1 LGSIKLR
8 LGEPARRGGGGKKT
22 NCSLAGL
29 APARTPA
36 SYRSRPRSTYGKRL
50 AELRKAAGLTQ
61 VELANVLG
69 VPQSNIAFWEQ
80 SEKPPRSDVLPAMA
94 QAFGVRLEELL
105 KVEVEKTTAAKKR
118 NGPTG
123 RVREVFD
130 RVSKLPRRQQEKI
143 VEFVSAFVTQ
153 RAKQT
158 GLVASLSLRLL
169 LMRLNA

>member
-1 LGSIKLR
+1 MQADYLLKTVSAGS
-8 LGEPARRGGGGKKT
+8 GEYNPGDMARRMT
-22 NCSLAGL
+22 
-29 APARTPA
+29 
-36 SYRSRPRSTYGKRL
+36 RPRSAYGKHL

-61 VELANVLG
+61 VELANTLG

-105 KVEVEKTTAAKKR
+105 KVETGRRTAAKKK

-153 RAKQT
+153 YEQNKH
-158 GLVASLSLRLL
+158 G
-169 LMRLNA
+169 

>member
-1 LGSIKLR
+1 MQADYLLKTVSPES
-8 LGEPARRGGGGKKT
+8 GEYNPGDMARRMT
-22 NCSLAGL
+22 
-29 APARTPA
+29 
-36 SYRSRPRSTYGKRL
+36 RPRSAYGKHL
-50 AELRKAAGLTQ
+50 AELRKGAGLTQ
-61 VELANVLG
+61 VELAGILG

-105 KVEVEKTTAAKKR
+105 KVETGRRTAAKKK

-143 VEFVSAFVTQ
+143 VEFVSAFVSQ
-153 RAKQT
+153 YERSKE
-158 GLVASLSLRLL
+158 G
-169 LMRLNA
+169 

>member
-1 LGSIKLR
+1 MQADYLLNTVSDVN
-8 LGEPARRGGGGKKT
+8 GEYNTGDMARRMT
-22 NCSLAGL
+22 
-29 APARTPA
+29 
-36 SYRSRPRSTYGKRL
+36 RPRSACGKHL

-61 VELANVLG
+61 VELSNVLG

-94 QAFGVRLEELL
+94 QAFGVRIEELL
-105 KVEVEKTTAAKKR
+105 KVEPEKRTAGKK

-143 VEFVSAFVTQ
+143 VEFVSAFVNQ
-153 RAKQT
+153 YEQNKE
-158 GLVASLSLRLL
+158 G
-169 LMRLNA
+169 

>member
-1 LGSIKLR
+1 M
-8 LGEPARRGGGGKKT
+8 T
-22 NCSLAGL
+22 
-29 APARTPA
+29 
-36 SYRSRPRSTYGKRL
+36 RPRSAYGKHL

-61 VELANVLG
+61 VELAGILG

-94 QAFGVRLEELL
+94 QAFGVRLEQLL
-105 KVEVEKTTAAKKR
+105 KVETSRRTAAKK

-153 RAKQT
+153 YEQNRQ
-158 GLVASLSLRLL
+158 G
-169 LMRLNA
+169 